1 MKKKISLL
9 GLVLILVFSLAGCG
23 NNREETVYDQATM
36 ESYAAVITESFGAM
50 SEEEFQYYREL
61 SDLALDLTILN
72 SGLPISGDDFIEMMD
87 AWEAGQEDC
96 GTITEI
102 GSYELEVSNTGA
114 ALIADFTAT
123 DRSGNLQFT
132 FDEEMNMESLTI
144 NPEFSMGEIL
154 SKAGMNT
161 LLGMGTVFVV
171 LVFIA
176 FIISL
181 FQYIPKIQAM
191 FSKKDKKAEAPAP
204 AKAAPAAPV
213 AETVE
218 TDDTELIAVI
228 AAAIAAAEGTSTD
241 GFVVRSIKR
250 RKTNNWK

>member
-23 NNREETVYDQATM
+23 SSKESPYDQATM
-36 ESYAAVITESFGAM
+36 ESYAEVITQSFSAM
-50 SEEEFQYYREL
+50 TAEEFQYYREL
-61 SDLALDLTILN
+61 SDLAMDLTMLN
-72 SGLPISGDDFIEMMD
+72 SGLPISGDDFIGMMD
-87 AWEAGQEDC
+87 AWEAGIVDC

-102 GSYELEVSNTGA
+102 GTYELTVSNTSA
-114 ALIADFTAT
+114 TLTADFAAE
-123 DRSGNLQFT
+123 DRNGNIQFT
-132 FDEEMNMESLTI
+132 FDEDMNLESLTI

-154 SKAGMNT
+154 AKAGMNT
-161 LLGMGTVFVV
+161 LLGMGTVFTV
-171 LVFIA
+171 LIFIA
-176 FIISL
+176 FVISL
-181 FQYIPKIQAM
+181 FKYIPVIQGL
-191 FSKKDKKAEAPAP
+191 FSKKAKEEVPAP
-204 AKAAPAAPV
+204 TV
-213 AETVE
+213 AETVSVEETVE

>member
-23 NNREETVYDQATM
+23 SSSKESAYDQATM
-36 ESYAAVITESFGAM
+36 ESYAAVITESFSAM
-50 SEEEFQYYREL
+50 TGEEFQYYRDL
-61 SDLALDLTILN
+61 SDLALDLTMLN
-72 SGLPISGDDFIEMMD
+72 SGLPIEGEDFIGMMD
-87 AWEAGQEDC
+87 AWEAGLVDC

-102 GSYELEVSNTGA
+102 GAYEMTVSNTGA
-114 ALIADFTAT
+114 TLVADFKAEG
-123 DRSGNLQFT
+123 RSGNIQFS
-132 FDEEMNMESLTI
+132 FDEDMNLESLTI
-144 NPEFSMGEIL
+144 NPEYSMSEIL
-154 SKAGMNT
+154 AKAGMNT

-171 LVFIA
+171 LIFIA
-176 FIISL
+176 FVIDL
-181 FQYIPKIQAM
+181 FKYIPVIQGM
-191 FSKKDKKAEAPAP
+191 FSKKAKAETAVPET
-204 AKAAPAAPV
+204 KVSAAPV
-213 AETVE
+213 VETVE

>member
-23 NNREETVYDQATM
+23 NSSEETVYDQATM
-36 ESYAAVITESFGAM
+36 ESYAAVITESFSAM
-50 SEEEFQYYREL
+50 TEEDFQSFRDL
-61 SDLALDLTILN
+61 SDLELELTLLN
-72 SGLPISGDDFIEMMD
+72 TGLPIAGDDFIGMMD
-87 AWEAGQEDC
+87 AWEAGLRDC

-102 GSYELEVSNTGA
+102 SAYELEVASTNAT
-114 ALIADFTAT
+114 LIADFTASG
-123 DRSGNLQFT
+123 RSGNIQFT

-144 NPEFSMGEIL
+144 NPEYSMGEIL
-154 SKAGMNT
+154 AKAGMNT

-171 LVFIA
+171 LIFIA

-181 FQYIPKIQAM
+181 FKYIPVIQEK
-191 FSKKDKKAEAPAP
+191 FSKKEKAET
-204 AKAAPAAPV
+204 KTAAPAVEAESI
-213 AETVE
+213 AETPE

>member
-23 NNREETVYDQATM
+23 SSSKESAYDQATM
-36 ESYAAVITESFGAM
+36 ESYAAVITESFSAM
-50 SEEEFQYYREL
+50 TAEEFQYYRDL
-61 SDLALDLTILN
+61 SDLALDLTMLN
-72 SGLPISGDDFIEMMD
+72 SGLPIEGDDFIGMMD
-87 AWEAGQEDC
+87 AWEAGIVDC

-102 GSYELEVSNTGA
+102 GTYELTVSNTSA
-114 ALIADFTAT
+114 TLTADFTAEG
-123 DRSGNLQFT
+123 RSGNIQFG
-132 FDEEMNMESLTI
+132 FDEDMNLESLTI
-144 NPEFSMGEIL
+144 NPEYSMGEIL
-154 SKAGMNT
+154 AKAGMNT

-171 LVFIA
+171 LIFIA
-176 FIISL
+176 FIIDL
-181 FQYIPKIQAM
+181 FKYIPVIQTF
-191 FSKKDKKAEAPAP
+191 FSKKAETPALET
-204 AKAAPAAPV
+204 AAPAAPV
-213 AETVE
+213 VETVE

>member
-9 GLVLILVFSLAGCG
+9 GLVFILVFSLAGCG
-23 NNREETVYDQATM
+23 SSSEENVYDQATM
-36 ESYAAVITESFGAM
+36 EYYAGVITDSFSSM
-50 SEEEFQYYREL
+50 TEEDFQYFRDLSEL
-61 SDLALDLTILN
+61 ELELTMLN
-72 SGLPISGDDFIEMMD
+72 TGIPVEGEAFIKMID
-87 AWEAGQEDC
+87 AWEAGNVDC

-102 GSYELEVSNTGA
+102 GAYEMEVSNTSA
-114 ALIADFTAT
+114 TLIADFSAEG
-123 DRSGNLQFT
+123 RNGNIQFT

-171 LVFIA
+171 LIFIA

-181 FQYIPKIQAM
+181 FKYIPVIQGM
-191 FSKKDKKAEAPAP
+191 FSKKAETESPAP
-204 AKAAPAAPV
+204 AQAAPAAPV
-213 AETVE
+213 VETVE

>member
-23 NNREETVYDQATM
+23 SSNKESAYDQATM
-36 ESYAAVITESFGAM
+36 ESYANVITQSFSAM
-50 SEEEFQYYREL
+50 TAEEFQYYRDLSEL
-61 SDLALDLTILN
+61 AMDLTMLN
-72 SGLPISGDDFIEMMD
+72 SGLPISGDDFIGMMD
-87 AWEAGQEDC
+87 AWEAGLVDC

-102 GSYELEVSNTGA
+102 GTYEMTVSNTSA
-114 ALIADFTAT
+114 TLTADFTAEG
-123 DRSGNLQFT
+123 RSGNIQFS
-132 FDEEMNMESLTI
+132 FDEDMNLESLTI
-144 NPEFSMGEIL
+144 NPEYSMGEIL
-154 SKAGMNT
+154 AKAGMNT

-171 LVFIA
+171 LIFIA
-176 FIISL
+176 FVISL
-181 FQYIPKIQAM
+181 FKYIPVIQNL
-191 FSKKDKKAEAPAP
+191 FSKKAETPASET
-204 AKAAPAAPV
+204 AAPAAPV
-213 AETVE
+213 VETVE